1 MSDPLPSEQ
10 NLAAQMDQLLRHPA
24 RAETVQTLYQ
34 LYLGRPSAAHDIAFV
49 QDNHMTVAELEGML
63 RESAEY
69 RQNGRLLGHWARG
82 QWDGSLLVVAPARMI
97 FCPIAKVANTSV
109 KHWVLRLLGQ
119 SVANAQLVH
128 AELDE
133 GRSPLIQARH
143 HSFAALHQAITS
155 PDWASVALLRDPAER
170 LVSCYWDKFV
180 LNRAVPE
187 VLQLTAPAYAQSYGT
202 NTPSA
207 AQLAQGISFR
217 AFCRYINANP
227 VAAMDSHWAP
237 QARYLETHRWDRL
250 FALDQIDLF
259 ERFVLNRCPP
269 ALRHIRLGLDNVSP
283 RHPEPVLDDLSDA
296 LPAQMEIYAKPADA
310 AFLAADIRDFI
321 RTYYAMDYVLLQ
333 SVAQTAD

>member
-1 MSDPLPSEQ
+1 MSALLTSQQD
-10 NLAAQMDQLLRHPA
+10 LAAQQGQLLRDLA

-34 LYLGRPSAAHDIAFV
+34 LYLGREAADHDIRFALDR
-49 QDNHMTVAELEGML
+49 QMTVEGLENML
-63 RESAEY
+63 RDSAEY
-69 RQNGRLLGHWARG
+69 QQNGRLVTHWARG
-82 QWDGSLLVVAPARMI
+82 PWDGSLLVVAPARMI

-119 SVANAQLVH
+119 SVADAQLVH
-128 AELDE
+128 ADLDE

-143 HSFAALHQAITS
+143 HSFGALHQAITS

-180 LNRAVPE
+180 LNRTVPE
-187 VLQLTAPAYAQSYGT
+187 VLRLTAPAYAQSYGT
-202 NTPSA
+202 DTPSA
-207 AQLAQGISFR
+207 AQLARGISFR
-217 AFCRYINANP
+217 GFCRYINANP

-269 ALRHIRLGLDNVSP
+269 DLRHIRLGLDNASP
-283 RHPEPVLDDLSDA
+283 RHPAPVLEDLSDV
-296 LPAQMEIYAKPADA
+296 LPNQMEIYAKPADA

-321 RTYYAMDYVLLQ
+321 RGYYAMDYVLLQ
-333 SVAQTAD
+333 SAAQTAD